1 MYGHGGAGREVRYAR
16 DGTDGVMQVYART
29 RELVFVG
36 IKYFGRGA
44 RTMRIAR
51 EVGVADAGTNGN
63 GSNGVL

>member
-1 MYGHGGAGREVRYAR
+1 MSGCAGGKVRE
-16 DGTDGVMQVYART
+16 GVVQMVSCTYMQVYART